1 MEESE
6 DAFMSSILDMFRL
19 EGRTAVVT
27 GASSGL
33 GVAFARGLAEA
44 GASVVVAARR
54 RERLERLAAE
64 LEAEGRQALSVLCDV
79 TREDQVERLVRM
91 TLERFRRLD
100 ILVNNA
106 GAGHVAPA
114 EAESLDLFQRVINVN
129 VTGVFLCAKH
139 CGRAMLQAGQGTIIN
154 IASIMG
160 LVGIG
165 ALPQASYNTSKGAVI
180 NMTRELAAQWAKRG
194 VRVNAIAPG
203 WFPTEMTEEMFDNER
218 SIRFIERRTPMGRA
232 GRPEEL
238 IGALLLLASDASSYI
253 TGQTIVVDGG
263 WTMV

>member
-1 MEESE
+1 MNST
-6 DAFMSSILDMFRL
+6 LDLFRL
-19 EGRTAVVT
+19 NGRVALVT

-33 GVAFARGLAEA
+33 GATFARGVAEA

-54 RERLERLAAE
+54 KERLDSLVAE
-64 LEAEGRQALSVLCDV
+64 LEKEGGQAMAVACDV
-79 TREDQVERLVRM
+79 TKEEEVDRLVQT
-91 TLERFRRLD
+91 TLKRFGRLD

-106 GAGHVAPA
+106 GVGNVAPA
-114 EAESLDLFQRVINVN
+114 EEEALEMFQRVIDVN

-139 CGRAMLQAGQGTIIN
+139 CGKAMLGAGRGSIIN
-154 IASIMG
+154 IASVMG
-160 LVGIG
+160 MVGIG
-165 ALPQASYNTSKGAVI
+165 VLPQASYNTSKGAVI

-203 WFPTEMTEEMFDNER
+203 WFPTEMTEGMFDNER
-218 SIRFIERRTPMGRA
+218 SVLFIERRTPMGRA

-238 IGALLLLASDASSYI
+238 LGALLLLASDASSYI

-263 WTMV
+263 WTIL

>member
-1 MEESE
+1 MYR
-6 DAFMSSILDMFRL
+6 LD
-19 EGRTAVVT
+19 GRTAVVT

-33 GVAFARGLAEA
+33 GAAFARGLADA
-44 GASVVVAARR
+44 GASVVAAARR
-54 RERLERLAAE
+54 ADRLEGLAAE
-64 LEAEGRQALSVLCDV
+64 IRATGREALPFPCDV
-79 TREDQVERLVRM
+79 TREEEVERLVQA
-91 TLERFRRLD
+91 TLDRFGRLD

-106 GAGHVAPA
+106 GTSNVAPA
-114 EAESLDLFQRVINVN
+114 ESEALADFHRVIQVN

-139 CGRAMLQAGQGTIIN
+139 CGKAMLQAGSGSIVN

-160 LVGIG
+160 MVGIG
-165 ALPQASYNTSKGAVI
+165 ALPQAAYNTSKGAVV
-180 NMTRELAAQWAKRG
+180 NMSRELAAQWAKRG

-203 WFPTEMTEEMFDNER
+203 WFPSEMTEGMFDNEP

-238 IGALLLLASDASSYI
+238 LGALILLASDASSYI
-253 TGQTIVVDGG
+253 TGQTIIVDGG

>member
-1 MEESE
+1 
-6 DAFMSSILDMFRL
+6 MSSTVDMFRL
-19 EGRTAVVT
+19 EGRTALVT

-33 GVAFARGLAEA
+33 GVAFARGLAGA
-44 GASVVVAARR
+44 GASVVVTARR
-54 RERLERLAAE
+54 RERLEGLAAE
-64 LEAEGRQALSVLCDV
+64 LEADGRQTLPVPCDV
-79 TREDQVERLVRM
+79 TREDQVELLVQA
-91 TLERFRRLD
+91 TLKRFGRLD

-106 GAGHVAPA
+106 GVSNVAPA
-114 EAESLDLFQRVINVN
+114 EEEALADFRRVLDVN
-129 VTGVFLCAKH
+129 VTAVFLCAKH
-139 CGRAMLQAGQGTIIN
+139 CGRAMLRAGRGSIIN

-165 ALPQASYNTSKGAVI
+165 SLPQAAYNTSKGAIV

-203 WFPTEMTEEMFDNER
+203 WFPSEMTEGMFDNER
-218 SIRFIERRTPMGRA
+218 SIHFIERRTPMGRA

-238 IGALLLLASDASSYI
+238 VGALLLLASDASGYI

-263 WTMV
+263 WTTI

>member
-1 MEESE
+1 MN
-6 DAFMSSILDMFRL
+6 SILNMFKL

-33 GVAFARGLAEA
+33 GVAFARGLSDA
-44 GASVVVAARR
+44 GANVVVIARR
-54 RERLERLAAE
+54 KERLEALAE
-64 LEAEGRQALSVLCDV
+64 DLEAAGRQALPVACDV
-79 TREDQVERLVRM
+79 TREDEVERLVQ
-91 TLERFRRLD
+91 TVLGRFGRLD

-106 GAGHVAPA
+106 GVSNVAPA
-114 EAESLDLFQRVINVN
+114 EEEALADFCRVLEVN
-129 VTGVFLCAKH
+129 TTAVFTCAKH
-139 CGRAMLQAGQGTIIN
+139 CGRAMLQAGRGSIIN

-165 ALPQASYNTSKGAVI
+165 TLPQAAYNTSKGAVL

-203 WFPTEMTEEMFDNER
+203 WFPSEMTEGMFDNER
-218 SIRFIERRTPMGRA
+218 SIRFLERRTPMGRT

-238 IGALLLLASDASSYI
+238 LGALLLLASDASGFI

-263 WTMV
+263 WSIV